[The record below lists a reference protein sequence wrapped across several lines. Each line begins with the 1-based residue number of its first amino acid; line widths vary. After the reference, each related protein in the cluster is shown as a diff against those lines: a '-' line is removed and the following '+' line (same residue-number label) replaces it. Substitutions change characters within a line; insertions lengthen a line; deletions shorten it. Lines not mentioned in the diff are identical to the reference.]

1 MEYTSPQHGVS
12 VSAYMQN
19 AEGEVLLLRTHWR
32 SDTWELPGGNVEEG
46 EALDA
51 AVCREYL
58 EETGIAIRPLGITGV
73 YYNATKRVLSVV
85 FKAQY
90 AGGDIRIQ
98 PEEVI
103 EAKFIRIDE
112 SNIGQYIT
120 RPLTRSRTL
129 DAMRATCF
137 VPYETWEAA
146 PSYNLLGRL
155 DNHR

>member
-1 MEYTSPQHGVS
+1 MEYTAPQHGVS

-32 SDTWELPGGNVEEG
+32 SDTWELPGG
-46 EALDA
+46 
-51 AVCREYL
+51 
-58 EETGIAIRPLGITGV
+58 
-73 YYNATKRVLSVV
+73 
-85 FKAQY
+85 
-90 AGGDIRIQ
+90 DIRIQ

-103 EAKFIRIDE
+103 EANIRIDE

-146 PSYNLLGRL
+146 SSYNLLGRL